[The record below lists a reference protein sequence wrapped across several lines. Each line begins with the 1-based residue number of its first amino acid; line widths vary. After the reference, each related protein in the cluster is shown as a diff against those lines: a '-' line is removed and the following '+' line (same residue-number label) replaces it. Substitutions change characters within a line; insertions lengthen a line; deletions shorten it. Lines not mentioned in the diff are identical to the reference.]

1 MDKNDFKEGTRYTLT
16 VKGEQ
21 GQLRP
26 ANIYVYKLFD
36 EFMVVRNTNN
46 DGLIRK
52 LAYDNVVKIV
62 REREVPREDRFYL
75 PEQLLGENVW
85 QNRDFI
91 NSYSSSPHMGK

>member
-1 MDKNDFKEGTRYTLT
+1 MEKQDFKEGTRYTLT
-16 VKGEQ
+16 VKDAQ

-26 ANIYVYKLFD
+26 ANIYVYKMFD
-36 EFMVVRNTNN
+36 DFMIVRNTNN

-52 LAYDNVVKIV
+52 LPYEDVVKIV

-75 PEQLLGENVW
+75 PDQLLSEHVW